1 MTDDDEISPQ
11 IITISE
17 MDDGEFFLLEFEM
30 SKDNEDSEEVD
41 IFQFVL
47 ERETSIWL
55 AKEILERAGELIDY
69 TR

>member
-17 MDDGEFFLLEFEM
+17 MDDVEFFLLEFEM